1 MIPLMSVLASFVFFG
16 LLMVFIFFIISL
28 WSNVR
33 VRRQSIQLNELSDE
47 ERERLNNLYTTAERL
62 ERRIQ
67 VLETI
72 LDQSVPEWRKTR

>member
-1 MIPLMSVLASFVFFG
+1 MIPLMSVLVSFVLFG
-16 LLMVFIFFIISL
+16 LLIVFIFFIISL

-33 VRRQSIQLNELSDE
+33 GRRQSIQVNELSDE
-47 ERERLNNLYTTAERL
+47 EKERLNNLYTTAERL